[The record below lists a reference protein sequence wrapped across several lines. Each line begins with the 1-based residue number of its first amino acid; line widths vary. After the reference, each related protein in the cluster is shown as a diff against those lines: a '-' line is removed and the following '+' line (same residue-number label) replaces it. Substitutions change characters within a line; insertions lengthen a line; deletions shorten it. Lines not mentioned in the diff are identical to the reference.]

1 MKLRERID
9 NLERMDK
16 MVRDFIAD
24 EDIQET
30 WFCFYPDA
38 ATDSD
43 KFSIASEDEDYNDIV
58 TTFLQLMR
66 QALE

>member
-1 MKLRERID
+1 MKLEERID

-16 MVRDFIAD
+16 IVRDFVAD

-43 KFSIASEDEDYNDIV
+43 KFSIASNEEDYDDVV
-58 TTFLQLMR
+58 TTFLQVMR

>member
-1 MKLRERID
+1 MKLEERID

-16 MVRDFIAD
+16 IVRDFVAD

-43 KFSIASEDEDYNDIV
+43 KFSIASSEEDYDDVV
-58 TTFLQLMR
+58 TTFLQVMR

>member
-1 MKLRERID
+1 MKLEERIN

-16 MVRDFIAD
+16 IVRDFVAD

-38 ATDSD
+38 ASDSD
-43 KFSIASEDEDYNDIV
+43 KFSIASDEEEYDDVV
-58 TTFLQLMR
+58 TTFLQVMR

>member
-1 MKLRERID
+1 MKLKERIA

-24 EDIQET
+24 EGIQET

-43 KFSIASEDEDYNDIV
+43 KFSIASDDEDYNDIV
-58 TTFLQLMR
+58 ATFLQLMR

>member
-1 MKLRERID
+1 MKLEERID

-16 MVRDFIAD
+16 IVRDFVAD

-30 WFCFYPDA
+30 WFCFYPYA

-43 KFSIASEDEDYNDIV
+43 KFSIASDDEDYNDIV
-58 TTFLQLMR
+58 TTFLQVMR

>member
-1 MKLRERID
+1 MKLEERID

-16 MVRDFIAD
+16 MVRDFVAD

-43 KFSIASEDEDYNDIV
+43 KFSIANNEEDYDDVV
-58 TTFLQLMR
+58 TTFLQVMR

>member
-1 MKLRERID
+1 MKLEERID

-16 MVRDFIAD
+16 IVRDFVAD

-38 ATDSD
+38 ATESD
-43 KFSIASEDEDYNDIV
+43 KFSIASNEEDYDDVV
-58 TTFLQLMR
+58 TTFLQVMR

>member
-1 MKLRERID
+1 MKLKERIA

-38 ATDSD
+38 ASDSD
-43 KFSIASEDEDYNDIV
+43 KFSIASDDEDYKDV
-58 TTFLQLMR
+58 VMTFLQLMR

>member
-1 MKLRERID
+1 MKLEERID

-16 MVRDFIAD
+16 IVRDFVAD

-38 ATDSD
+38 ATDND
-43 KFSIASEDEDYNDIV
+43 KFSIASNEEDYDDVV
-58 TTFLQLMR
+58 TTFLQVMR

>member
-1 MKLRERID
+1 MKLEERID
-9 NLERMDK
+9 NLERMDTI
-16 MVRDFIAD
+16 VRDFIAD

-43 KFSIASEDEDYNDIV
+43 KLSIANDKEEYNDIV
-58 TTFLQLMR
+58 KTFLSLLR

>member
-1 MKLRERID
+1 MKLEERIN

-43 KFSIASEDEDYNDIV
+43 KLSIACDKNEYNDIV
-58 TTFLQLMR
+58 ATFLQLMR

>member
-1 MKLRERID
+1 MKLEERID

-16 MVRDFIAD
+16 IVRDFIAD

-38 ATDSD
+38 ASDSD
-43 KFSIASEDEDYNDIV
+43 KFSIASDEEEYDDVV
-58 TTFLQLMR
+58 TTFLQIMR

>member
-1 MKLRERID
+1 MKLEERID

-16 MVRDFIAD
+16 IVRDFVAD

-38 ATDSD
+38 ASDSD
-43 KFSIASEDEDYNDIV
+43 KFSIASNEEDYDDVV
-58 TTFLQLMR
+58 TTFLQVMR

>member
-1 MKLRERID
+1 MKLEERID

-16 MVRDFIAD
+16 IVRDFVAD

-38 ATDSD
+38 ATDGD
-43 KFSIASEDEDYNDIV
+43 KFSIASNEEDYDDVV
-58 TTFLQLMR
+58 TTFLQVMR

>member
-1 MKLRERID
+1 MKLEERID

-43 KFSIASEDEDYNDIV
+43 KLSIASDEEEYNDIV
-58 TTFLQLMR
+58 KTFLSLLR

>member
-1 MKLRERID
+1 MKLEERVD

-16 MVRDFIAD
+16 IVRDFVAD

-38 ATDSD
+38 ASDSD
-43 KFSIASEDEDYNDIV
+43 KFSIASNEEDYDDVV
-58 TTFLQLMR
+58 TTFLQVMR

>member
-1 MKLRERID
+1 MKLKERIN

-16 MVRDFIAD
+16 MVRDFIVD

-43 KFSIASEDEDYNDIV
+43 KISIASDKEEYNDIV
-58 TTFLQLMR
+58 ATFIQLMR

>member
-1 MKLRERID
+1 MKLEERID

-16 MVRDFIAD
+16 IVRDFVAD

-38 ATDSD
+38 ASDSD
-43 KFSIASEDEDYNDIV
+43 KFSIASNEEDYDDIV
-58 TTFLQLMR
+58 TTFLQVMR

>member
-1 MKLRERID
+1 MKLEERID

-16 MVRDFIAD
+16 IVRDFVAD
-24 EDIQET
+24 EDIQEM

-38 ATDSD
+38 ASDSD
-43 KFSIASEDEDYNDIV
+43 KFSIASDEEEYDDIV
-58 TTFLQLMR
+58 TTFLQVMR

>member
-1 MKLRERID
+1 MKLKERIA

-30 WFCFYPDA
+30 WFCFYPAA

-43 KFSIASEDEDYNDIV
+43 KFSIASDDEDYNDIV
-58 TTFLQLMR
+58 MTFLQLMR

>member
-1 MKLRERID
+1 MKLEERID

-16 MVRDFIAD
+16 MVRDFVAD

-43 KFSIASEDEDYNDIV
+43 KFSIASNEEDYDDVV
-58 TTFLQLMR
+58 TTFLQVMR

>member
-1 MKLRERID
+1 MKLEERID

-43 KFSIASEDEDYNDIV
+43 KFSIASDEEEYNDIV
-58 TTFLQLMR
+58 KTFLSLLR